1 MSLKPICLINPV
13 SPFLLDERVFMSLG
27 ILKIA
32 AVLERSGRPVEFLDL
47 SGIVNYEDALIDYLA
62 NTDCTIFGLT
72 ATTPQF
78 PSVVRILNVIRD
90 RIKGAKV
97 ILGGPHVTLVNAAY
111 KREITKGTE
120 GRGLKSFTQLIDL
133 FDVVVAGDGEEAI
146 FHALDPF
153 APKVIDADDSK
164 SPLWLS
170 NSKFDDSPFPARHL
184 IDVDSYRYFINNERA
199 LSLIAQLGC
208 PYNCGFCGGRDSSA
222 FRRIRQRSSENI
234 VEEIVHLHHEYGV
247 KGFMMYD
254 DELNVNPKI
263 IEFLNLAS
271 DAQREIGVEFQ
282 MRGFIKSNLFTNE
295 QAEALYRAGFR
306 WILVGFESG
315 SPKILKNI
323 NKRATRDEN
332 TRCMEIA
339 NRHGLKV
346 KALMS
351 VGHPGESEETIKATR
366 DWLVEVKPD
375 DFDVTIITTYPGSPY
390 FDHAVPHPTEKKV
403 WVYTYGG
410 DNLYSVELDYAAVP
424 DYYKGDPEGGYKSY
438 VYTDYLSAEDLVNLR
453 NKMEKDVR
461 NQLNIP
467 FNPSSPA
474 IRYEH
479 SMGQSGPL
487 PDNILRTAVGS
498 WNNRTLN
505 PKPRAGLRGG

>member
-1 MSLKPICLINPV
+1 LSIKPVCLINPV

-32 AVLERSGRPVEFLDL
+32 SVLERSGRPVEFLDL
-47 SGIVNYEDALIDYLA
+47 SGIVNYQDALIDYLSYT
-62 NTDCTIFGLT
+62 NCTTFGLT

-78 PSVVRILNVIRD
+78 PSVVKILKIIRD
-90 RIKGAKV
+90 RIKGSKV

-111 KREITKGTE
+111 KREMVERTG
-120 GRGLKSFTQLIDL
+120 GRALKSYSQLIEL

-153 APKVIDADDSK
+153 SPKVIDADDSK

-184 IDVDSYRYFINNERA
+184 VDVDSYRYFINGERA

-222 FRRIRQRSSENI
+222 FRRIRQRTSKNI
-234 VEEIVHLHHEYGV
+234 VEEIVQLHREYGI

-254 DELNVNPKI
+254 DELNVNPKL

-271 DAQREIGVEFQ
+271 DAQNEIGVDFQ
-282 MRGFIKSNLFTNE
+282 MRGFIKSNLFTDE
-295 QAEALYRAGFR
+295 QAEALFRAGFR

-332 TRCMEIA
+332 NRCMEIA

-351 VGHPGESEETIKATR
+351 VGHPGESENSIKATR
-366 DWLVEVKPD
+366 DWLGEVKPD

-390 FDHAVPHPTEKKV
+390 FDHAVPHPTEKKI

-410 DNLYSVELDYAAVP
+410 DNLYSTELDYANVQ
-424 DYYKGDPEGGYKSY
+424 DYYKGDPQGGYKSY
-438 VYTDYLSAEDLVNLR
+438 VYTDYLTAEDLVSLR
-453 NKMEKDVR
+453 DKMEEDVR
-461 NQLNIP
+461 DQLDIQ

-487 PDNILRTAVGS
+487 PDYILRTAMDGS
-498 WNNRTLN
+498 NNRNLN
-505 PKPRAGLRGG
+505 PKPQVGSRGG